1 MHSAL
6 EWWRNAFDLF
16 GAKFSQNFLEA
27 HRWRLLWNGFGVTVE
42 ITIGA
47 VLVGLAIG
55 FLVAVV
61 RTTHDKTGRW
71 KFLDFL
77 AKVFLTVIRGTPTM
91 VQLLIIYF
99 VIFASVNIDKLL
111 VAIIA
116 FGINSGAYTA
126 EIIRAGLMAVDKGQF
141 EAGASLGLNYY
152 QTMTRII
159 VPQAFKTILPA
170 LGNELIV
177 LLKETSISGYIAM
190 QDLTKGGDIIRSQTY
205 DAFMPLL
212 AVAAIY
218 LICVCGLSWCV
229 TKLERRLKRNE

>member
-1 MHSAL
+1 MNDIL
-6 EWWRNAFDLF
+6 EWWRNAWLAFS
-16 GAKFSQNFLEA
+16 ASFSQNFLEA
-27 HRWRLLWNGFGVTVE
+27 RRWVLLRDGFVTTIE
-42 ITIGA
+42 ITVGA
-47 VLVGLAIG
+47 VLVGLFIG
-55 FLVAVV
+55 FVVAVI
-61 RTTHDKTGRW
+61 RTTHDKTGRLS
-71 KFLDFL
+71 FLNFL
-77 AKVFLTVIRGTPTM
+77 AKLFLTVIRGTPTM

-99 VIFASVNIDKLL
+99 VIFASINVDKLL
-111 VAIIA
+111 VAVIA

-141 EAGASLGLNYY
+141 EAGSSLGLNYY

-190 QDLTKGGDIIRSQTY
+190 HDLTKGGDIIRSQTY

-218 LICVCGLSWCV
+218 LVCVCGLSYGV
-229 TKLERRLKRNE
+229 TVMERRLKRNE

>member
-1 MHSAL
+1 MHGVL
-6 EWWRNAFDLF
+6 EWWRETWTTF
-16 GAKFSQNFLEA
+16 GVRFSQNFLEA
-27 HRWRLLWNGFGVTVE
+27 NRWRLLADGLVTTVE

-47 VLVGLAIG
+47 VLVGLVIG

-71 KFLDFL
+71 RFLNFL
-77 AKVFLTVIRGTPTM
+77 AKVFLTVIRGTPTV
-91 VQLLIIYF
+91 VQILIIYF
-99 VIFASVNIDKLL
+99 VIFASVNVPKLL
-111 VAIIA
+111 VAILA

-126 EIIRAGLMAVDKGQF
+126 EIIRAGLMSIDKGQY
-141 EAGASLGLNYY
+141 EAGSSLGLNYS
-152 QTMTRII
+152 QTMTRVI

-205 DAFMPLL
+205 DAFMPLM

-218 LICVCGLSWCV
+218 LACVCGLSWCV
-229 TKLERRLKRNE
+229 TKMERRLKRNE

>member
-1 MHSAL
+1 MNDIF
-6 EWWRNAFDLF
+6 EWWHNTWLVFCAS
-16 GAKFSQNFLEA
+16 FSQNFLEA
-27 HRWRLLWNGFGVTVE
+27 RRWVLLRDGFVTTIE
-42 ITIGA
+42 ITLGA
-47 VLVGLAIG
+47 VLVGLLIG
-55 FLVAVV
+55 FVVAVI
-61 RTTHDKTGRW
+61 RTTHDKTGRLA
-71 KFLDFL
+71 FLDFL

-99 VIFASVNIDKLL
+99 VIFASINVDKLL

-190 QDLTKGGDIIRSQTY
+190 HDLTKGGDIIRSQTY

-218 LICVCGLSWCV
+218 LICVCALSYGV
-229 TKLERRLKRNE
+229 TVMERRLKRNE

>member
-1 MHSAL
+1 MHGTI
-6 EWWRNAFDLF
+6 EWWREAFQTF
-16 GAKFSQNFLEA
+16 GAKFSQNFIKA
-27 HRWRLLWNGFGVTVE
+27 NRWQLLADGFVTTLK
-42 ITIGA
+42 ITVGA
-47 VLVGLAIG
+47 VLVGLVIG

-61 RTTHDKTGRW
+61 CTTHDKTGRR
-71 KFLDFL
+71 KFLNFL

-111 VAIIA
+111 VAVIA

-126 EIIRAGLMAVDKGQF
+126 EIIRAGLMAVDKGQY
-141 EAGASLGLNYY
+141 EAGASLGLNYG

-177 LLKETSISGYIAM
+177 LLKETSISGYIAI
-190 QDLTKGGDIIRSQTY
+190 QDLTKGGDIIRSLTY

-218 LICVCGLSWCV
+218 LVCVCGLSWCV
-229 TKLERRLKRNE
+229 TRMERRLKRNE